1 MIKLGTCDPGCMP
14 ADAQRYFADRHEA
27 GMRPK
32 KQFRGE
38 RLGEWLGFSEL
49 EDRQVAKVQ
58 RFLKQRGF
66 FPFGVVD
73 GLCGYRTSSSLRLF
87 QEYVRTVEK
96 DASIGAPDGIFGRKS
111 LDHLKRWQDNDLEA
125 EWNHY
130 SADSPQPEFKK
141 WLALLDKIKTH
152 YRQDPTDLLAKVAA
166 YTGSTDTRAADNW
179 DFNPS
184 RIHLIGVRRHEA
196 KPGKREND
204 DVFILLINGVV
215 FKFYGTTDPGKSSHR
230 SGAPF
235 LVHGQH
241 RYRFGWHKQSD
252 KQKVYRALKPKSS
265 GVLVIRDS
273 DRDYALTSSDL
284 AGHLENN
291 ASINV
296 HWGGRGVSN
305 WSQGCQV
312 ICGRGYIN
320 HNNELI
326 DCSDF
331 AASNY
336 AMLGKKAG
344 GHYQTK
350 GAYSVLVDLVTA
362 FSGSEYALDYMLIYE
377 DDLKIDPG
385 FGNGMAAK
393 INDVMNRNLPKG

>member
-1 MIKLGTCDPGCMP
+1 MIKLGTCDPGCKP
-14 ADAQRYFADRHEA
+14 ADAARYFADRHEA

-38 RLGEWLGFSEL
+38 RLGEWLSFSESG
-49 EDRQVAKVQ
+49 DKQVAKVQ
-58 RFLKQRGF
+58 RFLKQCGF
-66 FPFGVVD
+66 FPFGAID
-73 GLCGYRTSSSLRLF
+73 GLCGYRTNSSMRLF
-87 QEYVRTVEK
+87 QEYVRTVEN
-96 DASIGAPDGIFGRKS
+96 DPSIGAPDGIFGRKS
-111 LDHLKRWQDNDLEA
+111 MEHVKRWQDNGLEA
-125 EWNHY
+125 DWSRY
-130 SADSPQPEFKK
+130 SSESPQPEFKK
-141 WLALLDKIKTH
+141 WMNLLRKVKTH
-152 YRQDPTDLLAKVAA
+152 YKRQPTDLLNKVAA
-166 YTGSTDTRAADNW
+166 YERHTDSRAVDDW
-179 DFNPS
+179 DFDPA
-184 RIHLIGVRRHEA
+184 RIHLIGIRRHEA

-204 DVFILLINGVV
+204 DVFVLLINGAV

-252 KQKVYRALKPKSS
+252 KQKVYRALKPRTS

-291 ASINV
+291 NSINV

-320 HNNELI
+320 QNNDLI

-331 AASNY
+331 AATTYST
-336 AMLGKKAG
+336 LGTKVA

-362 FSGSEYALDYMLIYE
+362 FSGSEHALDYMLIYE
-377 DDLKIDPG
+377 DDLKIDAG
-385 FGNGMAAK
+385 FGDDMAAK
-393 INDVMNRNLPKG
+393 INAVMNQELGQ